1 MPPTIAAL
9 GLDIGRKRVGVA
21 GCDGLGLMATG
32 LTTVVRSY
40 FAAELAEF
48 QQIVADRQITQLVA
62 GLPYRMDGTIG
73 PQAKET
79 RNYGKRL
86 AKALG
91 LPLEFVDERLTSVAA
106 EELMQAAGQSVIRN
120 KALIDRKAAAIILQ
134 QWLDDHRSSPQNP
147 HDCRNGRPDRAAQR

>member
-1 MPPTIAAL
+1 MTISAL
-9 GLDIGRKRVGVA
+9 GLDIGRKRIGVA

-48 QQIVADRQITQLVA
+48 QQIVADRQVTVLVA

-79 RNYGKRL
+79 RNYAKRL

-106 EELMQAAGQSVIRN
+106 EELMQAAGESVIRN

-134 QWLDDHRSSPQNP
+134 QWLDDHRSSEPT
-147 HDCRNGRPDRAAQR
+147 